1 MSAEVQIY
9 AAESRA
15 VHPSAVLREMLLGL
29 KRSRFVAYRLAL
41 KELKIGYAKSAFGML
56 WDLLDPLV
64 LSTIFY
70 FLRRASVINPGEMS
84 MSYGVFMIYG
94 MLIYF
99 TFCEAVNETV
109 GIMHRSSNLLTHV
122 KLAPEALLVAVFYR
136 VGFNS
141 LFRIAVMLGFSFA
154 TGDYS
159 PLGIVKFLLC
169 FPAIILAGMSIGVFL
184 APFNAIYTDVG
195 RAVHIVLV
203 PLRYIS
209 PVLFNFET
217 GFFASMQPY
226 NPFSVILANLRGL
239 AVLDQTAYLGP
250 LAVHGAVLAALGFV
264 GWYIFHVSVPILAE
278 RA

>member
-1 MSAEVQIY
+1 MSTEVQIY

-15 VHPSAVLREMLLGL
+15 VHPSTVLREMLLGL

-41 KELKIGYAKSAFGML
+41 KELKIGYAKSAFGMV

-64 LSTIFY
+64 LSTIFF
-70 FLRRASVINPGEMS
+70 FLRRADVINPGELS

-99 TFCEAVNETV
+99 TFCEAINETV
-109 GIMHRSSNLLTHV
+109 GIMHRSSGLLTHV

-136 VGFNS
+136 VSFNS

-154 TGDYS
+154 AGDYS

-169 FPAIILAGMSIGVFL
+169 FPVTILAGMSIGVFL

-195 RAVHIVLV
+195 RAVRVVLV
-203 PLRYIS
+203 PLRYVS
-209 PVLFNFET
+209 PVFFNFET
-217 GFFASMQPY
+217 GLFAQIQPY
-226 NPFSVILANLRGL
+226 NPFTVIMDNLRNL
-239 AVLDQTAYLGP
+239 AVLDQTAYLVP
-250 LAVHGAVLAALGFV
+250 LAVHGTVLTVLGLV